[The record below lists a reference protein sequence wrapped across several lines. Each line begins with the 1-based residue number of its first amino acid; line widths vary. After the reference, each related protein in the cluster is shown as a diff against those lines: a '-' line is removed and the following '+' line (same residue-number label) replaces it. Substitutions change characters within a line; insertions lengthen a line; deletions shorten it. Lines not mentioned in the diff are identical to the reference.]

1 MKVLQFTIPVA
12 QDRAVIVQ
20 EDIMPHFY
28 PYLHRHRE
36 AQLIWIKE
44 GEGTLL
50 ADNQMHPFK
59 KNDIFLLG
67 ANQPH
72 LFKSNPEY
80 FEADSDLKIQTL
92 MIFFDPN
99 GTLAPLL
106 ELPEMQLIRSYLH
119 LNKGGLKISSL
130 QTDLVIQKMLT
141 VQYAKNQDLI
151 IQFLQ
156 LLNVLV
162 QLQPSS
168 EPLVVGTPTVF
179 SESEGIRIGQVFN
192 FLMQHYDKNITLDE
206 VAEQAHMTPQAF
218 CRYFKKH
225 TQQTFVSFLNEM
237 RVNEAC
243 KKLTSGSFE
252 NISSVAYSCGF
263 NSLTNFN
270 RVFKS
275 VVGYSPKSY
284 LDSYFKNVDPVG

>member
-12 QDRAVIVQ
+12 HDKAVIVQ
-20 EDIMPHFY
+20 EDVMPHFY

-36 AQLIWIKE
+36 TQLIWIKE

-50 ADNQMHPFK
+50 ADNQMYPFK

-80 FEADSDLKIQTL
+80 FNPDNGLKIQAL

-99 GTLAPLL
+99 GQLAPVL
-106 ELPEMQLIRSYLH
+106 ELPEMQLIKSFLH
-119 LNKGGLKISSL
+119 NNRGGLKISSL
-130 QTDLVIQKMLT
+130 QTDSVIQKMLT

-156 LLNVLV
+156 LLNVLT
-162 QLQPSS
+162 QLQASS
-168 EPLVVGTPTVF
+168 ETLAVNSSASF
-179 SESEGIRIGQVFN
+179 SESEGIRIGHIFN
-192 FLMQHYDKNITLDE
+192 YLMQHYDRNITLEE
-206 VAEQAHMTPQAF
+206 VAEEAHMTPQAF

-225 TQQTFVSFLNEM
+225 TRQTLVSFLNEM
-237 RVNEAC
+237 RINEAC
-243 KKLTSGSFE
+243 KKLTSGNFE
-252 NISSVAYSCGF
+252 NISAVAYTCGF

-275 VVGYSPKSY
+275 VMGQAPKTY
-284 LDSYFKNVDPVG
+284 LESYFKNVEIEG

>member
-20 EDIMPHFY
+20 EDVMPHFY

-80 FEADSDLKIQTL
+80 FNTNSDLKIQAL

-99 GTLAPLL
+99 GSLAPLL
-106 ELPEMQLIRSYLH
+106 ELPEMQLIKYYLH

-130 QTDLVIQKMLT
+130 ESDLVIQKMLT

-156 LLNVLV
+156 LLSVLV
-162 QLQPSS
+162 QLQHSS
-168 EPLVVGTPTVF
+168 EPLAVNSSSIF
-179 SESEGIRIGQVFN
+179 SESEGIRIGHIFN
-192 FLMQHYDKNITLDE
+192 YLMQHFDKNITLNE

-237 RVNEAC
+237 RINEAC
-243 KKLTSGSFE
+243 KKLTGGHFE

-284 LDSYFKNVDPVG
+284 LDSYFKNVQPAG